1 MGLRKPNKF
10 RRENY
15 IGIGELI
22 KGPIKLIYKWGREKE
37 NPNPRELTLESFIR
51 FSFWNPILLLQKK
64 EILLRFLSAFGFCNQ
79 AKSLTPTIED
89 LIGVSM

>member
-37 NPNPRELTLESFIR
+37 NPNPRELTLGSFINV
-51 FSFWNPILLLQKK
+51 FFLKPQPPPTK
-64 EILLRFLSAFGFCNQ
+64 ERDLVAFPER
-79 AKSLTPTIED
+79 LWV
-89 LIGVSM
+89 L